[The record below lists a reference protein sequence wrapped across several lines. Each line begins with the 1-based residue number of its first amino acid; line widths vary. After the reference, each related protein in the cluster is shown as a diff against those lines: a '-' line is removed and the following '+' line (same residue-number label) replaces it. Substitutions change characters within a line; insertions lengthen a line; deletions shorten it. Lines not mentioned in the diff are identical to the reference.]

1 MEKMVC
7 FLDLSIGF
15 AYIFFIFALLNIS
28 NENSLLQTI
37 MIGGAFNRYGY
48 GGGRVE

>member
-1 MEKMVC
+1 MEKMTR
-7 FLDLSIGF
+7 F
-15 AYIFFIFALLNIS
+15 AYIIFIFALLNIS
-28 NENSLLQTI
+28 NGNSLLQTI